1 MLRRHQRSHA
11 ATRKHRRGS
20 AGGRAE
26 RAPSWEQELIM
37 GFSEFLGNAKIVTA
51 LRGALRNNRVPQ
63 ALLFTGPRGVGK
75 VTLARMFAQ
84 TANCESLADDFCGEC
99 STCLRIAEL
108 ADPQRLIEQGLV
120 ERGESADAAMV
131 ERTPLILQTHP
142 DVWLLV
148 PDPVRLKTPV
158 ARPLL
163 RVGQL
168 RAVQRAAY
176 FQPMGR
182 RRVFILDGAETMRW
196 DVANVFLKILEEPP
210 GSATLILTAP
220 SPYALLPTIVSRCLQ
235 FHFAPLPQAAVE
247 KILKEKTDRK
257 PAEIKLAAQLA
268 EGSPG
273 LAIEMHVDAA
283 AQRRRNA
290 LRILERAAQGQ
301 GFAQLFSDTSALAKD
316 RDSSFEDHIG
326 VFYGLLTDLLELTSK
341 VKEPVLRNA
350 PLANELESLGKSVDT
365 AWVLRAI
372 AGFDE
377 LYAGARRNLNR
388 QLGLD
393 ALAASLA
400 PVLSRASELRA

>member
-1 MLRRHQRSHA
+1 MA
-11 ATRKHRRGS
+11 
-20 AGGRAE
+20 
-26 RAPSWEQELIM
+26 
-37 GFSEFLGNAKIVTA
+37 FSEFLGNPRIVTA
-51 LRGALRNNRVPQ
+51 LRGALRTQRVPH

-75 VTLARMFAQ
+75 FTLARMFAQ
-84 TANCESLADDFCGEC
+84 AANCERLADDFCGEC
-99 STCLRIAEL
+99 NTCQRIALL
-108 ADPQRLIEQGLV
+108 AEPKTLIEQGLA
-120 ERGESADAAMV
+120 ERGESADAATI
-131 ERTPLILQTHP
+131 ERVPLILQPHP
-142 DVWLLV
+142 DVWALV
-148 PDPVRLKTPV
+148 PDPVRLKNPV
-158 ARPLL
+158 ARPML

-182 RRVFILDGAETMRW
+182 RRVFILDGADTMRW

-220 SPYALLPTIVSRCLQ
+220 SPYSLLPTIVSRCLQ

-257 PAEIKLAAQLA
+257 PVEIKLAAQLA

-273 LAIEMHVDAA
+273 LAIEMDVAA
-283 AQRRRNA
+283 AADARKNA
-290 LRILERAAQGQ
+290 LRILERAAHGQ
-301 GFAQLFSDTSALAKD
+301 GFAQLFADTSALAKD
-316 RDSSFEDHIG
+316 RDSSFEEQLGI
-326 VFYGLLTDLLELTSK
+326 FYGLLTDLLELTSK
-341 VKEPVLRNA
+341 IKEPVLRNA
-350 PLANELESLGKSVDT
+350 PLAKELDSLSKLVDSG
-365 AWVLRAI
+365 WVLRAI

-400 PVLSRASELRA
+400 PDPSQTLASRG

>member
-1 MLRRHQRSHA
+1 
-11 ATRKHRRGS
+11 
-20 AGGRAE
+20 
-26 RAPSWEQELIM
+26 M
-37 GFSEFLGNAKIVTA
+37 GFEEFLGNERIVTA
-51 LRGALRNNRVPQ
+51 LRGALRTGRVPH

-75 VTLARMFAQ
+75 YTLARMFAQ
-84 TANCESLADDFCGEC
+84 AANCEKLPDDFCGVC
-99 STCLRIAEL
+99 APCRRIALL
-108 ADPQRLIEQGLV
+108 ADPQKLMEQGLV
-120 ERGESADAAMV
+120 ERGESADAATV
-131 ERTPLILQTHP
+131 ERMPLILQSHP
-142 DVWLLV
+142 DVWALV
-148 PDPVRLKTPV
+148 PDPVRLKSPV
-158 ARPLL
+158 ARPML
-163 RVGQL
+163 RIGQL

-220 SPYALLPTIVSRCLQ
+220 SPYSLLPTIVSRCMQ
-235 FHFAPLPQAAVE
+235 FHFAPLEQAAVE
-247 KILKEKTDRK
+247 KILKEKTSRR

-273 LAIEMHVDAA
+273 LAIDMDVAA
-283 AQRRRNA
+283 SSDERRKA
-290 LRILERAAQGQ
+290 LHILERAARGQ
-301 GFAQLFSDTSALAKD
+301 GFAQLFADTSALAKD
-316 RDSSFEDHIG
+316 RESSFEDQISI
-326 VFYGLLTDLLELTSK
+326 FYGLLTDLLELTSK
-341 VKEPVLRNA
+341 IKEPALRNA
-350 PLANELESLGKSVDT
+350 PLAKDLESLSKSVDS

-400 PVLSRASELRA
+400 PDSARSAASRT